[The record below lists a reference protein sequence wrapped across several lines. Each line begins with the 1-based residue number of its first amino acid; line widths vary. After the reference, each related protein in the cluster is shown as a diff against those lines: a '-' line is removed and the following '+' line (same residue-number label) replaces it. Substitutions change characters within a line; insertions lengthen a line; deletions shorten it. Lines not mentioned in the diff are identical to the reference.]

1 MSATTRA
8 FKEVMRCFAAGVTVV
23 TTRGSG
29 PSPYGVTASSFTSVS
44 LEPRLVLVC
53 LDNRLSGLD
62 QFQCSGRFV
71 VNILAED
78 QEEVSAHF
86 ATPGSD
92 RSERCGYYA
101 GDHGGLPILK
111 DNLASME
118 CSLDTTHPGGD
129 HTILV
134 GSVDSVRRG
143 NRFGTHGP
151 LLYYRGRYARL
162 ESEPIAAMPEA
173 DRSDL

>member
-1 MSATTRA
+1 MSSTTKA

-29 PSPYGVTASSFTSVS
+29 PSAYGVTASSFTSVS

-62 QFQCSGRFV
+62 QFHNAGRFV

-101 GDHGGLPILK
+101 QAEGDLPL
-111 DNLASME
+111 LANSLAAME
-118 CSLDTTHPGGD
+118 WSFHIFIIRKVGITTYIFHKCSL
-129 HTILV
+129 V
-134 GSVDSVRRG
+134 FF
-143 NRFGTHGP
+143 NF
-151 LLYYRGRYARL
+151 
-162 ESEPIAAMPEA
+162 
-173 DRSDL
+173 RSHKNQR

>member
-1 MSATTRA
+1 MSTTTRT
-8 FKEVMRCFAAGVTVV
+8 FKDVMRCFAAGVTVI
-23 TTRGSG
+23 TTKGSG
-29 PSPYGVTASSFTSVS
+29 PAAYGVTASSFTSVS
-44 LEPRLVLVC
+44 LDPRLVLVC

-62 QFQCSGRFV
+62 QFQRSRRFV

-78 QEEVSAHF
+78 QEAVSAHF

-101 GDHGGLPILK
+101 TQNHGLPILA
-111 DNLASME
+111 DSLASMDCRLE
-118 CSLDTTHPGGD
+118 TTHPGGD
-129 HTILV
+129 HTILIGAV
-134 GSVDSVRRG
+134 EAVHRG

-151 LLYYRGRYARL
+151 LLYYRGRYARM
-162 ESEPIAAMPEA
+162 EAEPIGDLPSA

>member
-1 MSATTRA
+1 MSSTTKA

-29 PSPYGVTASSFTSVS
+29 PSAYGVTASSFTSVS

-62 QFQCSGRFV
+62 QFHNAGRFV

-101 GDHGGLPILK
+101 QAEGDLPL
-111 DNLASME
+111 LANSLAAME
-118 CSLDTTHPGGD
+118 CSLETTYPGGD

-134 GSVDSVRRG
+134 GSVDWVRRG
-143 NRFGTHGP
+143 NRFGRHGP

-162 ESEPIAAMPEA
+162 EPEPITAMTEA

>member
-1 MSATTRA
+1 MSATTKA
-8 FKEVMRCFAAGVTVV
+8 FKEVMRCFAAGVTVI

-29 PSPYGVTASSFTSVS
+29 PAAYGVTASSFTSVS
-44 LEPRLVLVC
+44 LDPRLVLVC

-62 QFQCSGRFV
+62 QFQRSGRFV

-92 RSERCGYYA
+92 RSEKCGYYA
-101 GDHGGLPILK
+101 DSDGDLPVLA
-111 DNLASME
+111 DSLASME
-118 CSLDTTHPGGD
+118 CSLETTHPGGD
-129 HTILV
+129 HTILL
-134 GSVDSVRRG
+134 GSVDAVRRG
-143 NRFGTHGP
+143 NRLGQYGP

-162 ESEPIAAMPEA
+162 EPEPISAMTEA
-173 DRSDL
+173 GRSDL

>member
-1 MSATTRA
+1 MSATTKA
-8 FKEVMRCFAAGVTVV
+8 FKEVMRCFAAGVTVI

-29 PSPYGVTASSFTSVS
+29 PTAYGVTASSFTSVS
-44 LEPRLVLVC
+44 LDPRLVLVC

-62 QFQCSGRFV
+62 QFQRSGRFV

-92 RSERCGYYA
+92 RSETCGYYA
-101 GDHGGLPILK
+101 EDGMKLPMLS
-111 DNLASME
+111 DSLASME
-118 CSLDTTHPGGD
+118 CSLETTYPGGD

-143 NRFGTHGP
+143 SRFGRHGP

-162 ESEPIAAMPEA
+162 EPEPITMMQEA